1 MEVVSNLF
9 KLQLFW
15 DLLEQT
21 YICYKA
27 NLLDFQLCHY
37 FSGPVGWS
45 VDVYIEIKD
54 NSVQLSYQAHLPVWM
69 FSNIVVESPL
79 FIQGWKY
86 TSEEEKVWVYWAH
99 IVVL

>member
-1 MEVVSNLF
+1 MDVIINLYNF
-9 KLQLFW
+9 KIVLCSTRV
-15 DLLEQT
+15 DPK
-21 YICYKA
+21 CYKA
-27 NLLDFQLCHY
+27 YFQLCHY

-54 NSVQLSYQAHLPVWM
+54 KSVQLSYQAHLPVWM

-86 TSEEEKVWVYWAH
+86 TSEEEKV
-99 IVVL
+99 

>member
-1 MEVVSNLF
+1 MDVILNLYNF
-9 KLQLFW
+9 KIVLCSTRV
-15 DLLEQT
+15 DPK
-21 YICYKA
+21 CYKA
-27 NLLDFQLCHY
+27 YLLDFQLCHY

-54 NSVQLSYQAHLPVWM
+54 KSVQLSYQAHLPVWM